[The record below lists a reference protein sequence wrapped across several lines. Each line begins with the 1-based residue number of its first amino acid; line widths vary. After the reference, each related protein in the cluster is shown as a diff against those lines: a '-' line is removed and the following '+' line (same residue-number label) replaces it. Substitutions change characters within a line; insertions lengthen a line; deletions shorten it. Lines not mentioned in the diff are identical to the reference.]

1 VRALEGRGYAPE
13 SSIGI
18 GIDGTDC
25 IDELEKSKP
34 TSFFGSMLLQ
44 SRRHGYETAQM
55 MYHWIN
61 DGVPPPL
68 DTRTAG
74 VLITREN
81 FQRVLKEQGLRD

>member
-1 VRALEGRGYAPE
+1 
-13 SSIGI
+13 
-18 GIDGTDC
+18 
-25 IDELEKSKP
+25 
-34 TSFFGSMLLQ
+34 MLLQ